1 MDLTTSS
8 VIVRSFPGIFLRYTI
23 KTKDILHPINL
34 SIAAPFTTKAGK
46 PNSPK
51 KEDN

>member
-23 KTKDILHPINL
+23 KTKDIHPINL